1 MRRLLALCRKELL
14 LLLRDRHGLLVLF
27 AVPTLFILIMSLAL
41 QDAFDPAGAL
51 QLEVRVVD
59 EDGGA
64 MAQQLQTALTDAE
77 LIVAERADITVTILS
92 GFSEL
97 LALRAELAD
106 DAVPGAATAEPTL
119 LRVDYAPALLPQA
132 RLAAGLAVRQA
143 VLSVQTDYLLRE
155 VLGYPEARTAGLRRI
170 SDARRLPLQEA
181 FIGSDG
187 QTLQPPTSV
196 QQNVPA
202 WLIFAM
208 FFAVI
213 PLATAFVIERSQG
226 SLLRLRALGV
236 PAWMLLASKLLPYYL
251 VNLLQTAV
259 MLAIGVWIVPRLGGD
274 ALTLG
279 HSPFGLWLIASAT
292 SFAAISLALCVAV
305 GVRTTLQATIAGGA
319 LSLILAAIGG
329 VMVPKLV
336 MPPAM
341 QTLTLLSP
349 MAWSLEGHWD
359 IVLRE
364 GTWQDVLP
372 EAAALLG
379 FGLLALTL
387 AALLYRRSLTTTHE
401 ST

>member
-1 MRRLLALCRKELL
+1 MRRLAALCRKELL

-41 QDAFDPAGAL
+41 RDAFRPDAT
-51 QLEVRVVD
+51 LEVRIAVVD
-59 EDGGA
+59 EDGGRLA
-64 MAQQLQTALTDAE
+64 RELGTALTDAG
-77 LIVAERADITVTILS
+77 LRIAEEPADLRIAILP

-97 LALRAELAD
+97 LATRAEIAGD
-106 DAVPGAATAEPTL
+106 DADEVEPAL
-119 LRVDYAPALLPQA
+119 LRVEYAPGLMPQL
-132 RLAAGLAVRQA
+132 RGAAGLAIRQA
-143 VLSVQTDYLLRE
+143 LLTVQTDYLLTE
-155 VLGYPEARTAGLRRI
+155 VLGYPEEQRAAMRRVSDLRRM
-170 SDARRLPLQEA
+170 PLEEV
-181 FIGSDG
+181 FVGRDG
-187 QTLQPPTSV
+187 RPVQPPTSV
-196 QQNVPA
+196 QQSVPA

-213 PLATAFVIERSQG
+213 PLATAFVVERSQG

-236 PAWMLLASKLLPYYL
+236 PAWLLLASKLLPYYL

-259 MLAIGVWIVPRLGGD
+259 MLAIGVWLVPWLGGD

-292 SFAAISLALCVAV
+292 SFAAIALALCVAM

-341 QTLTLLSP
+341 QTLTMISP
-349 MAWSLEGHWD
+349 MAWSLEGYWD
-359 IVLRE
+359 IVLRD
-364 GTWQDVLP
+364 GDWRDVLP
-372 EAAALLG
+372 ESGALLI
-379 FGLLALTL
+379 FGLVALTL
-387 AALLYRRSLTTTHE
+387 AVLLYRRSLHHHQD
-401 ST
+401 SI

>member
-1 MRRLLALCRKELL
+1 MRRLSALCRKELL

-41 QDAFDPAGAL
+41 RDAFNPDITL
-51 QLEVRVVD
+51 RLEIRVVD
-59 EDGGA
+59 ADGGA
-64 MAQQLQTALTDAE
+64 LAQQFQTALTDAG
-77 LIVAERADITVTILS
+77 LVLADRADITVTILS

-106 DAVPGAATAEPTL
+106 DPGVGAAEPTL
-119 LRVDYAPALLPQA
+119 LQIDYAPALLPQA
-132 RLAAGLAVRQA
+132 RLAASLALRQA
-143 VLSVQTDYLLRE
+143 VLTVQTDYLLGE
-155 VLGYPEARTAGLRRI
+155 VLGYPEARRAGLRRI
-170 SDARRLPLQEA
+170 SDARQLPLKET
-181 FIGSDG
+181 FVSEDG
-187 QTLQPPTSV
+187 RALRPPTSV

-259 MLAIGVWIVPRLGGD
+259 MLAIGVWLVPLFGGD

-319 LSLILAAIGG
+319 LSLILAALGG

-341 QTLTLLSP
+341 QTLTMISP
-349 MAWSLEGHWD
+349 MAWSLEGYWD
-359 IVLRE
+359 IVLRH
-364 GTWQDVLP
+364 GSWRDVLP
-372 EAAALLG
+372 EAAALVG
-379 FGLLALTL
+379 FGALALTL
-387 AALLYRRSLTTTHE
+387 AALLYRHSLTHAHD